1 MPVHDPRLEAEKKR
15 REEKIAASRASAS
28 PIQQRP
34 PMQAQG
40 GMGPSRPSPLAQAGI
55 GIGKKLLGSALG
67 PLGGVLGGLFNTG
80 GPVQGYSRGG
90 EVEDKRRKEREKKK
104 REAKA
109 RGEYEV
115 ADWFYE
121 GGDKTDRRYPGHFGA
136 TSPDDKG
143 AGWVWRNEPN
153 YKLKEFYEDMAIP
166 GEEHRARFK
175 ASQYTPQALQASG
188 PSGKYISTDRPF
200 NVDMK
205 FDPSG
210 KGSALSA
217 LVADPLEQGFYNPED
232 YDLDTYLAKR
242 KDVLGYNTGG
252 RATAKKR
259 TVFVPD
265 PSSPFGVKQT
275 AEVYNDKTGRLAPK
289 RAPMQQ
295 AAQVDTYEGI
305 AAAIAADKAA
315 GRPVDYNKLAALQQ
329 ARANQNRAAQD
340 ATRQQ
345 YLKKNPEFRFPGGSQ
360 GVIKRNMGG
369 PISMYGYNK
378 GGKAADKRP
387 WWQRMLDRNPTRRA
401 GMNVG
406 GMVPQGPLNPNGYNE
421 GGPVAP
427 TPIKKVM
434 DEDKIEIQ
442 RETFERA
449 EARKDMKF
457 QLDEKRAAEKHAM
470 DMKLKKATAVTK
482 KAPLAKK

>member
-1 MPVHDPRLEAEKKR
+1 MPVHDPRMEAEKKR

-90 EVEDKRRKEREKKK
+90 EVEDERRKKREKKR

-109 RGEYEV
+109 RGEYKV
-115 ADWFYE
+115 ADWFPAD
-121 GGDKTDRRYPGHFGA
+121 GVRDPR
-136 TSPDDKG
+136 SPLG
-143 AGWVWRNEPN
+143 AGWEWQNRPN
-153 YKLKEFYEDMAIP
+153 HQLKDAL
-166 GEEHRARFK
+166 FK
-175 ASQYTPQALQASG
+175 AGGIDAIEMGAPQAWQAASHDG
-188 PSGKYISTDRPF
+188 RYSPTDQPFVIDYQPDVGALSRLSGKQTGDTR
-200 NVDMK
+200 NLRW
-205 FDPSG
+205 
-210 KGSALSA
+210 AA
-217 LVADPLEQGFYNPED
+217 PED
-232 YDLDTYLAKR
+232 YFTVFEDIVPEYEKNQAAWNKAK
-242 KDVLGYNTGG
+242 KDAGYNTGG

-275 AEVYNDKTGRLAPK
+275 AEVYHDKTGKLAPK

-369 PISMYGYNK
+369 PISMKRGY
-378 GGKAADKRP
+378 
-387 WWQRMLDRNPTRRA
+387 
-401 GMNVG
+401 NVG
-406 GMVPQGPLNPNGYNE
+406 GRIPMGPLNPNGYNE

-427 TPIKKVM
+427 TPIKRVM

-442 RETFERA
+442 RATFERA

-457 QLDEKRAAEKHAM
+457 QLDEKRAAEKHAV
-470 DMKLKKATAVTK
+470 DMKLKKAAAVTK

>member
-1 MPVHDPRLEAEKKR
+1 MPTHYDPRMEAEKKR

-34 PMQAQG
+34 PMQAP
-40 GMGPSRPSPLAQAGI
+40 GMGPQRQSPLAQM
-55 GIGKKLLGSALG
+55 GKQVGKQLLGSALG
-67 PLGGVLGGLFNTG
+67 PLGGVLGGLFN
-80 GPVQGYSRGG
+80 
-90 EVEDKRRKEREKKK
+90 
-104 REAKA
+104 
-109 RGEYEV
+109 
-115 ADWFYE
+115 E
-121 GGDKTDRRYPGHFGA
+121 GG
-136 TSPDDKG
+136 
-143 AGWVWRNEPN
+143 
-153 YKLKEFYEDMAIP
+153 
-166 GEEHRARFK
+166 
-175 ASQYTPQALQASG
+175 
-188 PSGKYISTDRPF
+188 
-200 NVDMK
+200 NV
-205 FDPSG
+205 
-210 KGSALSA
+210 
-217 LVADPLEQGFYNPED
+217 
-232 YDLDTYLAKR
+232 
-242 KDVLGYNTGG
+242 
-252 RATAKKR
+252 TAKKR

-275 AEVYNDKTGRLAPK
+275 SEVYNDTTGKLAPK
-289 RAPMQQ
+289 RAREQQ

-315 GRPVDYNKLAALQQ
+315 GRPVDYNKLAALQN

-340 ATRQQ
+340 ATRQA

-470 DMKLKKATAVTK
+470 DMKLKKAAAVTK

>member
-67 PLGGVLGGLFNTG
+67 PLGGVLGGLFN
-80 GPVQGYSRGG
+80 
-90 EVEDKRRKEREKKK
+90 
-104 REAKA
+104 
-109 RGEYEV
+109 
-115 ADWFYE
+115 E
-121 GGDKTDRRYPGHFGA
+121 GG
-136 TSPDDKG
+136 
-143 AGWVWRNEPN
+143 
-153 YKLKEFYEDMAIP
+153 
-166 GEEHRARFK
+166 
-175 ASQYTPQALQASG
+175 
-188 PSGKYISTDRPF
+188 
-200 NVDMK
+200 NV
-205 FDPSG
+205 
-210 KGSALSA
+210 
-217 LVADPLEQGFYNPED
+217 
-232 YDLDTYLAKR
+232 
-242 KDVLGYNTGG
+242 
-252 RATAKKR
+252 TAKKR

-275 AEVYNDKTGRLAPK
+275 SEVYNDTTGKLAPK
-289 RAPMQQ
+289 RAREQQ

-315 GRPVDYNKLAALQQ
+315 GRPVDYNKLAALQN

-340 ATRQQ
+340 ATRQA